1 MSDGCVTIQW
11 ADKNHIPYSGL
22 AYMHSGCRIIGNITF
37 EGQTVLA
44 AIDGI
49 EWEAPMYLP
58 FEAYA

>member
-1 MSDGCVTIQW
+1 
-11 ADKNHIPYSGL
+11 
-22 AYMHSGCRIIGNITF
+22 MHSGCRIIGNITF